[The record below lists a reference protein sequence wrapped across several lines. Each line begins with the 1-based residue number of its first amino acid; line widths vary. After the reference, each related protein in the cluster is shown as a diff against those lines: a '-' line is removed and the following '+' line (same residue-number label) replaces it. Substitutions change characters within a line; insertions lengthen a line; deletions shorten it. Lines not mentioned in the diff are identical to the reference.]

1 MGGGLFVRV
10 ELRHVDDRFVV
21 EINRF
26 IGLFVASYAHLEV
39 KTHASSFA
47 VCCESHF
54 TWL

>member
-39 KTHASSFA
+39 KKTLLRLLCVVNH
-47 VCCESHF
+47 
-54 TWL
+54 T